1 MALHLLDS
9 AAATVRGVA
18 GAIRGEAELLEASRP
33 EPRTREDRAAG
44 DVDVSDFG
52 IGRHTFRLQVRLPGH
67 DPYEV
72 DGRFKVPPEVQF
84 GKKRS
89 MVLRP
94 FVKRYAIPAGLML
107 PVDVDPATPEDVAID
122 WDAFLAAG
130 GNDEMK
136 RLNSAAAVAA
146 NDHVYAEQVQQMH
159 DSAKPTIEA
168 WAASV
173 RAGGMTRKQFDESVA
188 RYVQLGYIG
197 TADAEE
203 ISRSVD

>member
-1 MALHLLDS
+1 
-9 AAATVRGVA
+9 V
-18 GAIRGEAELLEASRP
+18 LEASRP
-33 EPRTREDRAAG
+33 EPRTRQDRTSG
-44 DVDVSDFG
+44 DIDVSDFG

-94 FVKRYAIPAGLML
+94 FVKRHEIPAGLML
-107 PVDVDPATPEDVAID
+107 PVDVDPAKPEDVAID
-122 WDAFLAAG
+122 WGAFLAAG
-130 GNDEMK
+130 GNDEMR
-136 RLNSAAAVAA
+136 RLSSAAAVAE
-146 NDHVYAEQVQQMH
+146 NERLYPEQRQQMD

-188 RYVQLGYIG
+188 RYVQLGYIEA
-197 TADAEE
+197 ADAEE
-203 ISRSVD
+203 ISRSVDS

>member
-1 MALHLLDS
+1 
-9 AAATVRGVA
+9 VA
-18 GAIRGEAELLEASRP
+18 GAIRGEAEVLEASRP
-33 EPRTREDRAAG
+33 EPRTRQDRAAG
-44 DVDVSDFG
+44 DIDVSEFG

-84 GKKRS
+84 GKRRS

-94 FVKRYAIPAGLML
+94 FAKRHQIPAGLVL
-107 PVDVDPATPEDVAID
+107 PVDVDPAKPEDVAID

-130 GNDEMK
+130 GNDEMR
-136 RLNSAAAVAA
+136 RLNSAAAVVE
-146 NDHVYAEQVQQMH
+146 NDRLYAEQRQQMAN
-159 DSAKPTIEA
+159 SAKPTIHA

-188 RYVQLGYIG
+188 RYVQLGYLEA
-197 TADAEE
+197 ADAEE
-203 ISRSVD
+203 ISRSLD